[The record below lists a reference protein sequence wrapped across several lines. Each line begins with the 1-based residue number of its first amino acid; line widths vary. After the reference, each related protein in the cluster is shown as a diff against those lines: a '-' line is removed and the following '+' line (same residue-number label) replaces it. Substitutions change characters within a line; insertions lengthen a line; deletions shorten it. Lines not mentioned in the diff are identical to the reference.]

1 MSAGAE
7 AAAHLLDQAH
17 EVLQGSPAREVT
29 AALRLAH
36 GRDPRAGLRT
46 LLRADRRGGAR

>member
-7 AAAHLLDQAH
+7 AAARLLAEAH
-17 EVLQGSPAREVT
+17 MVLRQKKSPAREVT

-36 GRDPRAGLRT
+36 AADPRAGIRT
-46 LLRADRRGGAR
+46 VLRRGGAR